1 MLRNVILKAP
11 LNLVGLQSSLFL
23 HSGASVN
30 VVSALQRAC
39 YSTSPNGNTTPR
51 SSWVGKGDRKRGV
64 CNSRPARRHV
74 VNGRHIPLHVND
86 LHKANEGGR
95 SYEKKKKY
103 DSDLIVVLDMDECLI
118 HAQFLSSPAH
128 ARVYAHQLQQQRR
141 QQSRTNSTVS
151 CPGAVDSFRVTL
163 PDGDLVHVNV
173 RPGLFEFLEAVTDR
187 YETHI
192 FTAALPI
199 YADRVIDR
207 LDPDGTRITGRWFRD
222 SCTYDPLVGRG
233 GGGGAYVKNL
243 EKLPFDDLS
252 RVVLVDNNPLSFLS
266 HPENG
271 ILVNSFYTD
280 PEDDALPQVL
290 DLLNEIDEY
299 PDVRPILAPR
309 FGLEESLQ
317 QYLSSEKS
325 RAFKCA

>member
-1 MLRNVILKAP
+1 MLRNVIVKAP
-11 LNLVGLQSSLFL
+11 LNLVGLPSSLLL

-30 VVSALQRAC
+30 VVSALQRAN
-39 YSTSPNGNTTPR
+39 YSTSPNGNATPR

-64 CNSRPARRHV
+64 CNSRPVRRHV

-86 LHKANEGGR
+86 LHKSNEAGR

-280 PEDDALPQVL
+280 PKDDALPQVL
-290 DLLNEIDEY
+290 DLHRKRVEHLS
-299 PDVRPILAPR
+299 V
-309 FGLEESLQ
+309 LEL
-317 QYLSSEKS
+317 L
-325 RAFKCA
+325 